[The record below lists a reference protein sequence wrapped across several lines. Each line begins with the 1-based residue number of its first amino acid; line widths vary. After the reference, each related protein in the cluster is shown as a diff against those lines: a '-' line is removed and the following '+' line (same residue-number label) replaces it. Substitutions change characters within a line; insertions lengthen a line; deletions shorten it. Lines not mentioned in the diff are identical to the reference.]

1 MRIRDIVCQRYKWQV
16 EAVTVC
22 DRAGPLSEA
31 AVVDCIIRLPGRPPA
46 ILDRDISRLY
56 GTITKKLNQQVKR
69 NPDRFPEDFTF
80 RLSEEEIE
88 QMVSQNVIPSKSYLG
103 GHSPYVFTQ
112 YECNMLATVLKTE
125 NANKRTVQ
133 IIRAFTVVEMMIQQ
147 GDQVSNSAHT
157 VTSKMLKNIYSSLWV
172 IKQGMSDSK
181 GMQHYT
187 TTLGTV
193 MESVEGLI
201 DGHVES

>member
-1 MRIRDIVCQRYKWQV
+1 MN
-16 EAVTVC
+16 
-22 DRAGPLSEA
+22 PLLKKEQIA
-31 AVVDCIIRLPGRPPA
+31 AA
-46 ILDRDISRLY
+46 IYLVRNQKVMLDRDLAELY
-56 GTITKKLNQQVKR
+56 RVETRALKQAVRR
-69 NPDRFPEDFTF
+69 NADRFPSDFMF
-80 RLSEEEIE
+80 QLSTEEVDE
-88 QMVSQNVIPSKSYLG
+88 MVSQNVIPSKSYLG